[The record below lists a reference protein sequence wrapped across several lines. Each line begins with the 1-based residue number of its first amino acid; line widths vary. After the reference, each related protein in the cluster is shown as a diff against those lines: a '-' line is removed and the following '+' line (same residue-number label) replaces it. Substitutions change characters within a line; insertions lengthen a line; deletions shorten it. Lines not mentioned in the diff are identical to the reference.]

1 MKISHSVHN
10 LNLKTGEWIEVRS
23 REDILATLDKDG
35 RLENAPFMAE
45 MFQYCGRRFRVFKRA
60 DKTCD
65 PAHEPWS
72 IRRVKNCVHLQ
83 DVRCDGQAHGGC
95 QAGCL
100 IFWKEAWLK
109 RVDHNTVSADSL
121 RNSGTIEGRHDGHCT
136 PETISAAGQATNAEG
151 ETVYAC
157 QATELRNFTSEM
169 AAWDP
174 RQYIRDL
181 TSGNLASGLAGD
193 SLGNRVLELL
203 LGVIRLLSSLTIS
216 LFNLM
221 PRRLKG
227 PAYPFIVGS
236 LENTPKETLDLQPGE
251 LVQVRSREEIVATL
265 DRHNRNRGML
275 FDGEMLP
282 YCGGIYRVLRRV
294 HHIIDERSG
303 KMVNMKSPCI
313 VLEGVVCQSDFHRLC
328 PRAIYPYWRE
338 NWLRRA
344 SIVGTS
350 ALTEGVVE
358 TCERR

>member
-1 MKISHSVHN
+1 MRASDSN
-10 LNLKTGEWIEVRS
+10 RRLNLKAGEWIEVRS
-23 REDILATLDKDG
+23 REEILAILDAHACF
-35 RLENAPFMAE
+35 ENAPFMAE
-45 MFQYCGRRFRVFKRA
+45 MFQYCGRKFQVSKRA

-83 DVRCDGQAHGGC
+83 DLRCDGQEHGGC
-95 QAGCL
+95 EAGCL

-109 RVDHNTVSADSL
+109 RSDKDIVSAESL
-121 RNSGTIEGRHDGHCT
+121 QNRRIEQSNRNALCTVESVTAEGQSTNPDG
-136 PETISAAGQATNAEG
+136 ETIFT
-151 ETVYAC
+151 C
-157 QATELRNFTSEM
+157 QATQLRNYTSEM

-174 RQYIRDL
+174 RQYVRDL
-181 TSGNLASGLAGD
+181 TSGNLSTGLAAD
-193 SLGNRVLELL
+193 SFGNRMLELL
-203 LGVIRLLSSLTIS
+203 LGLIRLVRSLVIS
-216 LFNLM
+216 LFNLI
-221 PRRLKG
+221 PRKIKG
-227 PAYPFIVGS
+227 PAYPFIVGT

-344 SIVGTS
+344 SIAETPAHVER
-350 ALTEGVVE
+350 AVE
-358 TCERR
+358 TCEHS

>member
-157 QATELRNFTSEM
+157 QATELRNFTSAM

>member
-1 MKISHSVHN
+1 MKTSDSKGS
-10 LNLKTGEWIEVRS
+10 LNLKAGEWIEVRS
-23 REDILATLDKDG
+23 REEILATLDMHG
-35 RLENAPFMAE
+35 RFENAPFMTE
-45 MFQYCGRRFRVFKRA
+45 MFQHCGRKIQVSKRA

-83 DVRCDGQAHGGC
+83 DVRCDGRGHGGC
-95 QAGCL
+95 EAGCL

-109 RVDHNTVSADSL
+109 RAAKNILSADTFQ
-121 RNSGTIEGRHDGHCT
+121 NSGKAQPMHDALCT
-136 PETISAAGQATNAEG
+136 VESITAAGQATDADG
-151 ETVYAC
+151 ETIFAC

-181 TSGNLASGLAGD
+181 TSGNLSTGLAGD
-193 SLGNRVLELL
+193 SFGNRMLELL
-203 LGVIRLLSSLTIS
+203 LGLIRLFRSLVIS
-216 LFNLM
+216 LFNLI
-221 PRRLKG
+221 PRKLKG
-227 PAYPFIVGS
+227 PAYPFIVGA
-236 LENTPKETLDLQPGE
+236 LENTPKETLDLRPGE
-251 LVQVRSREEIVATL
+251 LVQVRTREEIVATL

-344 SIVGTS
+344 SIAGSS
-350 ALTEGVVE
+350 APAERVVE
-358 TCERR
+358 TCERS